1 MEVLRVNFL
10 NGENDNLVRIIEDG
24 VKFED
29 NISVSLLIFL
39 FLVLIFS

>member
-1 MEVLRVNFL
+1 MEVLRVNLL

-29 NISVSLLIFL
+29 NISMSLSIFL